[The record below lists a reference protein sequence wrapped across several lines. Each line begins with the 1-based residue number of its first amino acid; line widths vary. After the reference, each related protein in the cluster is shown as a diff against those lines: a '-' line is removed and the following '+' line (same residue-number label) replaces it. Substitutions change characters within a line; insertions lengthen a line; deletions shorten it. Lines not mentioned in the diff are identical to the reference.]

1 MSVRNMRM
9 RAWVAGLMGPV
20 LAALVAP
27 PASGAEIVPHEARY
41 EISLESLN
49 IEGFPLSAEG
59 AMAIRLSRDCQK
71 WKKLQELQFNV
82 GIEGGQPINLHMMT
96 RTLEDLDGTRM
107 EFTGWKS
114 QDGGT
119 RTTLKGTAAMN
130 RDGFGGSANFRQ
142 PEESEWDLPSP
153 TQLPMAAMQ
162 GLLNALA
169 GGQGAPQ
176 SIAFE
181 VVGISEVTGVMPG
194 KAVNLKKLE
203 TGNAALVKGRSWL
216 VDRAIYFE
224 GIAQNEPFL
233 IETQQIHENGV
244 VSKFW
249 HDYQTMVLS
258 GELVALTEIPIPD
271 C

>member
-1 MSVRNMRM
+1 MR
-9 RAWVAGLMGPV
+9 RTWLTLLLLAPVAAPGLL
-20 LAALVAP
+20 LAGA
-27 PASGAEIVPHEARY
+27 ASGAEIVPHEARY

-49 IEGFPLSAEG
+49 IEGYPLSAEG
-59 AMAIRLSRDCQK
+59 AMAVRLSRDCQK
-71 WKKLQELQFNV
+71 WKTLQEIQFSV

-96 RTLEDLDGTRM
+96 RTLEGLDGTRM

-119 RTTLKGTAAMN
+119 RTKLKGTAAMN
-130 RDGFGGSANFRQ
+130 RDGFGGLANFRQ
-142 PEESEWDLPSP
+142 PEETEWDLPSP

-162 GLLNALA
+162 NFLTALA
-169 GGQGAPQ
+169 GGQSAPQ

-181 VVGISEVTGVMPG
+181 VLGISEVTSVMTG
-194 KAVNLKKLE
+194 KSVNLKKLE
-203 TGNAALVKGRSWL
+203 TGDTALVKGRSWL
-216 VDRAIYFE
+216 VDRAVYFE
-224 GIAQNEPFL
+224 GIAQNEPFM

-249 HDYQTMVLS
+249 HDYRTMVLS
-258 GELVALTEIPIPD
+258 GELVALTEIPIPA

>member
-1 MSVRNMRM
+1 MR
-9 RAWVAGLMGPV
+9 RVLLTLLLLAPVAV
-20 LAALVAP
+20 LGGP
-27 PASGAEIVPHEARY
+27 PAGAAAVKIAPHEARY

-49 IEGFPLSAEG
+49 IEGYPLSAKG

-71 WKKLQELQFNV
+71 WKTLQEIEFSI
-82 GIEGGQPINLHMMT
+82 GIEGGQPVSLHLMT
-96 RTLEDLDGTRM
+96 RTLESLDGTRM

-114 QDGGT
+114 QDGGH
-119 RTTLKGTAAMN
+119 RTSLKGMAAMN
-130 RDGFGGSANFRQ
+130 SDGFGGLASFRQ
-142 PEESEWDLPSP
+142 PEETEWVLPSP
-153 TQLPMAAMQ
+153 TQLPIAAMQ
-162 GLLNALA
+162 DLLTALSN
-169 GGQGAPQ
+169 GQSEPQ

-181 VVGISEVTGVMPG
+181 VLGISEVIGITPG
-194 KAVNLKKLE
+194 RAVNLKKLE

-216 VDRAIYFE
+216 VDQAVYFE

-233 IETQQIHENGV
+233 IETLQIHENGV

-258 GELVALTEIPIPD
+258 GELVTLSEIPIPD